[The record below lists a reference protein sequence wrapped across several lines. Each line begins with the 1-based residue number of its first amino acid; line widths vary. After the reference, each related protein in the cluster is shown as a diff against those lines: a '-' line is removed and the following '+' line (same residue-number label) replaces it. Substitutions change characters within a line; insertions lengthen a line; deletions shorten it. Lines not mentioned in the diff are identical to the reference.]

1 MTLGSLRRRAVEL
14 TLRVLHHELCDALT
28 VENALKVLV
37 WHPDAKDPRTSFGS
51 NGYCKL
57 LLTSKFEQQ
66 RFGVVFRRQATKWL
80 NT

>member
-1 MTLGSLRRRAVEL
+1 MKLGTERRKAVEL

-37 WHPDAKDPRTSFGS
+37 WHPDAKDHRTTFGS

-57 LLTSKFEQQ
+57 LLTSKLEQQ
-66 RFGVVFRRQATKWL
+66 IFGKMFMIEAKRWL
-80 NT
+80 KI